1 MGINDRIRLAIE
13 ARELSLKEAAKVCS
27 LSYSSLQ
34 NWVGGIREP
43 RPEALI
49 ALGSHLGISIDWLLT
64 GEGPMLRGGAHTDS
78 NNDQTTSPQE
88 KAILAL
94 YRSLGESDQRDIQSA
109 AEEKKRMRDI
119 EQRLEELT
127 TALADVKK
135 HA

>member
-13 ARELSLKEAAKVCS
+13 ARELSLKDAAKACG

-64 GEGPMLRGGAHTDS
+64 GDGPMLRGGQPIEAKD
-78 NNDQTTSPQE
+78 DPVTSPQE

-94 YRSLGESDQRDIQSA
+94 YRSLGESDQREIQSA
-109 AEEKKRMRDI
+109 AEEKKRIRDI
-119 EQRLEELT
+119 EQRVEDLT
-127 TALADVKK
+127 VALAEVKK

>member
-1 MGINDRIRLAIE
+1 MGINDRIRMAIE
-13 ARELSLKEAAKVCS
+13 ARELSLKEAAKRCG

-64 GEGPMLRGGAHTDS
+64 GDGAMLRGTSSVAREDAPL
-78 NNDQTTSPQE
+78 TSPQE
-88 KAILAL
+88 RAILDL
-94 YRSLGESDQRDIQSA
+94 YRSLGEADQRDIQSA
-109 AEEKKRMRDI
+109 AETKKRMRDI
-119 EQRLEELT
+119 EQRLDDLT
-127 TALADVKK
+127 VALADVKK

>member
-1 MGINDRIRLAIE
+1 MGINDRIRMAIE
-13 ARELSLKEAAKVCS
+13 ARELSLKEAAKACG

-64 GEGPMLRGGAHTDS
+64 GEGTMLRSGLSGATTD
-78 NNDQTTSPQE
+78 DPATSPQE

-94 YRSLGESDQRDIQSA
+94 YRSLGESDQREIQSA
-109 AEEKKRMRDI
+109 AEEKKRIRDI
-119 EQRLEELT
+119 EQRLEDLT
-127 TALADVKK
+127 VALADVKK